1 PFQNW
6 TKVSKELLGTVFI
19 HADYR
24 IPVDAVRAELDRILE
39 GNPAWDGRAKGVAVT
54 DATERTVQLRPLV
67 SAKDASELWSLRCE
81 VREKLIAWLQ
91 SYEGGKY
98 LPRVRLEGE
107 TTEETPHAGAV

>member
-19 HADYR
+19 YADYR

-39 GNPAWDGRAKGVAVT
+39 GNPAWDGRAKGVSIT
-54 DATERTVQLRPLV
+54 DATERTVQVRPLV
-67 SAKDASELWSLRCE
+67 SAKDASDLWNLRCE

-91 SYEGGKY
+91 SYEDGKY

-107 TTEETPHAGAV
+107 ATEETAPAAAV